1 MIKKILAL
9 VLVLLMSVALFA
21 CNNAGEE
28 EATSDSKINVG
39 EESAAEGETGAEV
52 VTGPAAG
59 TTADDP
65 GEYTYS
71 QCNETVYVN
80 NPGSAVTLRTETY
93 EAKGSIAHGTS
104 LQRIGVST
112 DTEGY
117 WSKVIYNEETFYVA
131 TKFLTTY
138 NINNIDEGFVAIDK
152 IVVVND
158 ETGSL
163 NIRNI
168 PTFEGSAVI
177 GWAIAGEQTKV
188 VAENATTG
196 WYKVEFTPYG
206 STEKAFGYIK
216 SGADNFVQ

>member
-1 MIKKILAL
+1 
-9 VLVLLMSVALFA
+9 MSVALFA
-21 CNNAGEE
+21 CNDAGEE

-39 EESAAEGETGAEV
+39 EESAAEVETGAEV
-52 VTGPAAG
+52 VTGVANPEIG
-59 TTADDP
+59 DP
-65 GEYTYS
+65 NEYSYS
-71 QCNETVYVN
+71 ECNETVYVN
-80 NPGSAVTLRTETY
+80 NPNSAVTLRTATY

-104 LQRIGVST
+104 LQRIGLST
-112 DTEGY
+112 DAGNY
-117 WSKVIYNEETFYVA
+117 WSKVIYNEETYYVA

-138 NINNIDEGFVAIDK
+138 NINNIDEGFVAVDK

-177 GWAIAGEQTKV
+177 GWAVAGEQTKV